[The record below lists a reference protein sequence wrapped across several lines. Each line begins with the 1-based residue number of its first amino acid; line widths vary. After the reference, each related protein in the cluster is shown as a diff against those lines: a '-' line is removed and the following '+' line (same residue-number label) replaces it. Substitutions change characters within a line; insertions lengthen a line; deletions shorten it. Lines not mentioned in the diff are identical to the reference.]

1 MDLKLPMKNSI
12 ILGLIG
18 SALIPTLYEVY
29 ANIGRRFALILL
41 AAWVIFCFVRLVR
54 FPAKE
59 ALLSVTCLIAY
70 TGILGIVMY
79 CIIHPAVQSFLEKN
93 SKYYYLP
100 FKEEMWFFG
109 LALGIMLMLYVL
121 LAVKLMVQRSI
132 AKFRENSEKA
142 GQYIDSAFDSS
153 EDGQGL

>member
-18 SALIPTLYEVY
+18 SALIPLLYEAY
-29 ANIGRRFALILL
+29 ANIGKTFAVVVLFGW
-41 AAWVIFCFVRLVR
+41 AVFCFVKLCR

-59 ALLSVTCLIAY
+59 AMLAITCLIAY

-79 CIIHPAVQSFLEKN
+79 CIIHPAVQSFLENK
-93 SKYYYLP
+93 SKYYYLTL
-100 FKEEMWFFG
+100 KEEMYFFG
-109 LALGIMLMLYVL
+109 FAIGVMFSLYLLFAGKALIM
-121 LAVKLMVQRSI
+121 KSI
-132 AKFRENSEKA
+132 ERFKENSDRA
-142 GQYIDSAFDSS
+142 GQYIDNAFDSS

>member
-18 SALIPTLYEVY
+18 SALVPLLYEAY
-29 ANIGRRFALILL
+29 ANIGKTFAVVLLL
-41 AAWVIFCFVRLVR
+41 AWVVFCFVRFAR

-79 CIIHPAVQSFLEKN
+79 CIIHPAVQAYLEKN
-93 SKYYYLP
+93 SKYYYLT
-100 FKEEMWFFG
+100 FKEEMWFFASAIG
-109 LALGIMLMLYVL
+109 AMLMLYVL
-121 LAVKLMVQRSI
+121 LAVRLMVQRSI
-132 AKFRENSEKA
+132 LKFRENSERA
-142 GQYIDSAFDSS
+142 GRYIDNAFDSS
-153 EDGQGL
+153 EDGQEL

>member
-1 MDLKLPMKNSI
+1 MKNSI

-18 SALIPTLYEVY
+18 SALIPLLYEAY
-29 ANIGRRFALILL
+29 ANIGKTFAVVVLFGW
-41 AAWVIFCFVRLVR
+41 AVFCFVKLCR

-59 ALLSVTCLIAY
+59 AMLAITCLIAY